1 MTTQNV
7 IAEPLKVER
16 STVTKLVII
25 GAPRLDPITVFLEDL
40 GRRDCPTE
48 SDPNYQTAQ
57 GKITISCWDKSWNAY
72 WGGMGPRTVAEFV
85 VKCGWDYV
93 LNCLDR
99 GISSTRF
106 SGDALH
112 AFAKKC
118 IVQRRRQQTGR
129 HDWEL
134 GELSKDEARELWQDI
149 DVLRSIESSNE
160 CWHQS
165 ELLTE
170 LFGEEWHY
178 PLDGQA
184 VEENHEFTYLR
195 RVVEAV
201 QHALRQE
208 QQQVAA

>member
-1 MTTQNV
+1 MPTENKV
-7 IAEPLKVER
+7 DAPLQVER
-16 STVTKLVII
+16 STVTKLVIT
-25 GAPRLDPITVFLEDL
+25 GAVRLDAITVFLEDF
-40 GRRDCPTE
+40 GRRDCPIE
-48 SDPNYQTAQ
+48 SDQNYQTAQ
-57 GKITISCWDKSWNAY
+57 GKITINCWDKSWNAY

-85 VKCGWDYV
+85 AKCDWPYV

-106 SGDALH
+106 SGAALH

-134 GELSKDEARELWQDI
+134 GELSKSEARELWQDI
-149 DVLRSIESSNE
+149 EALTSVESPNE
-160 CWHQS
+160 CWHHS
-165 ELLTE
+165 KLLTE
-170 LFGEEWHY
+170 LFGDEWHY
-178 PLDGQA
+178 PVDDKA
-184 VEENHEFTYLR
+184 IEENHEFTYLR

-201 QHALRQE
+201 QDALRQE

>member
-1 MTTQNV
+1 MPTENKV
-7 IAEPLKVER
+7 DAPLQVER
-16 STVTKLVII
+16 STVTKLVIT
-25 GAPRLDPITVFLEDL
+25 GAARLDAITVFLEDF
-40 GRRDCPTE
+40 GRRDCPIE
-48 SDPNYQTAQ
+48 SDQNYQTAQ
-57 GKITISCWDKSWNAY
+57 GKITINCWDKSWNAY

-85 VKCGWDYV
+85 AKCDWPYV

-106 SGDALH
+106 SGAALH

-134 GELSKDEARELWQDI
+134 GELSKSEARELWQDI
-149 DVLRSIESSNE
+149 EALTSVESPNE
-160 CWHQS
+160 CWHHS
-165 ELLTE
+165 KLLTE
-170 LFGEEWHY
+170 LFGDEWHY
-178 PLDGQA
+178 PVDDKA
-184 VEENHEFTYLR
+184 IEENHEFTYLR

-201 QHALRQE
+201 QDALRQE